1 MHPGLSRTRIP
12 VAGPWITQKEID
24 AVAEAAARA
33 WYDEA
38 GVYHDRFERAFAE
51 YLGVRHAVALPSCTS
66 ALHLALAALGVG
78 PGDEVVV
85 PDLTWIA
92 SAAPVD
98 YVGAT
103 AVFADADAA
112 SWCLSPAA
120 LEACVTERTRAVIVV
135 DLYGNMHDTAGL
147 RAVAQRHGLA
157 VIEDAAEAVGSESE
171 GRLAGTH
178 GAVGTFS
185 FHGSKTLTTGEGG
198 MLVTDRD
205 EVHERVLCLRDH
217 GRAPGD
223 VAFFN
228 REVAFKYKLSAMQA
242 ALGHAQLERI
252 DELLARKLE
261 IFGWYREELDGVDGL
276 VLNAQAPGT
285 KSTYWMVTVLVD
297 PAFGVGKQELGER
310 LRGLGVDTR
319 PFFHPL
325 SSIPAYRER
334 EQARRARE
342 RNAVA
347 YALSPRGINLPSALL
362 LTRDDVHA
370 ACDALRRV
378 LGLS

>member
-1 MHPGLSRTRIP
+1 
-12 VAGPWITQKEID
+12 
-24 AVAEAAARA
+24 
-33 WYDEA
+33 
-38 GVYHDRFERAFAE
+38 
-51 YLGVRHAVALPSCTS
+51 
-66 ALHLALAALGVG
+66 
-78 PGDEVVV
+78 
-85 PDLTWIA
+85 
-92 SAAPVD
+92 
-98 YVGAT
+98 
-103 AVFADADAA
+103 
-112 SWCLSPAA
+112 
-120 LEACVTERTRAVIVV
+120 
-135 DLYGNMHDTAGL
+135 MHDTAGL

-276 VLNAQAPGT
+276 VLNAPAPGT
-285 KSTYWMVTVLVD
+285 TSTYWMVTVLVD

-362 LTRDDVHA
+362 LTRDERGPVA
-370 ACDALRRV
+370 AGRAV
-378 LGLS
+378 AA